1 MRIFNKLSTFYLV
14 SVVVFSVSLT
24 ISTLVFAEQ
33 VNPALGEKENPLAKY
48 LAVPGAMTTLPV
60 SASTQ
65 PFPLKFVQE
74 AHGAFENFHY
84 QMGGDHALYY
94 NGHLSEFLPTAISS
108 ANERFIPLKVALNS
122 KLDKQVRFKTKEGE
136 LSLGEYVVHP
146 NHRVQGVLMVHK
158 GKIVYQ
164 AYPGMAPTDYHVWM
178 SPGKATVG
186 LVLAQLEAEGKVD
199 MQSSVSAY
207 VPELKGTRWD
217 KVMMIDAVNMST
229 GLALEETLESILDT
243 QSIIVRFFSAEFGAP
258 NPATGKLENWLD
270 ILKEAEAIEGEKPGE
285 RFRYSS
291 AVTQI
296 GVLVAEKIDNMS
308 WADLF
313 EKRVWGK
320 VGARSAMLHHLTPD
334 GTAVAH
340 GLISTT
346 LEDFARFGMLFTP
359 SWKKA
364 AVEPVVSPEV
374 LKRLQTGGN
383 PAALKAG
390 AKYKGLI
397 EDFGEAPMAN
407 SFQFDAV
414 FEDGA
419 LYKHGNVGQ
428 GIYIDPARD
437 FVGVY
442 FSTNGY
448 IPPYGEDKMPGY
460 LRRAAKVLA
469 GK

>member
-1 MRIFNKLSTFYLV
+1 MNILISTMFVV
-14 SVVVFSVSLT
+14 SVLGMALT
-24 ISTLVFAEQ
+24 S
-33 VNPALGEKENPLAKY
+33 PAMSEEAKPAAGDKENPLAEY

-60 SASTQ
+60 STATQ
-65 PFPLKFVQE
+65 PFPLKFVKE
-74 AHGAFENFHY
+74 AQGAFENFHY

-94 NGHLSEFLPTAISS
+94 NSHLSEFLPTATSS
-108 ANERFIPLKVALNS
+108 PNESFIPLKASLNT
-122 KLDKQVRFKTKEGE
+122 KLEHQVSFKTKEGE

-164 AYPGMAPTDYHVWM
+164 AYPGIAPTDYHVWM

-186 LVLAQLEAEGKVD
+186 LVLAQLEAEGKID
-199 MQSSVSAY
+199 MQHPVSEY
-207 VPELKGTRWD
+207 IPELKGTRWD
-217 KVMMIDAVNMST
+217 NVKMIDAVNMST
-229 GLALEETLESILDT
+229 GLALEETLESILDIK
-243 QSIIVRFFSAEFGAP
+243 SIIVRFFSAEFGAP
-258 NPATGKLENWLD
+258 NPATGKLENWLN
-270 ILKEAEAIEGEKPGE
+270 ILKEAEAIDGEKPGE

-364 AVEPVVSPEV
+364 AFEPVVSPLV

-383 PAALKAG
+383 SAAFKAG

>member
-1 MRIFNKLSTFYLV
+1 MKKGISLLGSIF
-14 SVVVFSVSLT
+14 LT
-24 ISTLVFAEQ
+24 VALAAPAIAESDK
-33 VNPALGEKENPLAKY
+33 PATGEKENPLAKY
-48 LAVPGAMTTLPV
+48 LAVPGAITTIPV
-60 SASTQ
+60 STAKQ
-65 PFPLKFVQE
+65 PFTLDFVQA
-74 AHGAFENFHY
+74 AHDAFENFHY

-94 NGHLSEFLPTAISS
+94 NGHLSEFLPTAVSS
-108 ANERFIPLKVALNS
+108 ANERFIPLKVSLNS
-122 KLDKQVRFKTKEGE
+122 KLDKQVRFTVKEGE
-136 LSLGEYVVHP
+136 LSLAEYVVHP
-146 NHRVQGVLMVHK
+146 NHRVQGVMMIHK

-164 AYPGMAPTDYHVWM
+164 AYPGMNPTDYHVWM

-186 LVLAQLEAEGKVD
+186 LVLAQMEAEGKID
-199 MQSSVSAY
+199 MQNPVSDY

-217 KVMMIDAVNMST
+217 KVKMIDAVNMST
-229 GLALEETLESILDT
+229 GLALEETLDSILDT
-243 QSIIVRFFSAEFGAP
+243 KSIIVRFFSAEFGAP
-258 NPATGKLENWLD
+258 NPVTGKMENWLD

-296 GVLVAEKIDNMS
+296 GVLAAEKIDNMS

-320 VGARSAMLHHLTPD
+320 VGARTAMLHHLAPD

-374 LKRLQTGGN
+374 LKRLQTGGE
-383 PAALKAG
+383 PEAFKAG

-397 EDFGEAPMAN
+397 EDFDEAPMAN

-414 FEDGA
+414 FADGA

-448 IPPYGEDKMPGY
+448 IPPYGEDKMPGF
-460 LRRAAKVLA
+460 LRQAAKILA
-469 GK
+469 GQ